1 MTDEDKMTELY
12 RLMTEEILGTISSA
26 DGEKM
31 NYLLREEWA
40 RNEWDKFHQAFES
53 EDALDKVALLIKK
66 EAVSRDAAIADSNK
80 NRKRLLA
87 TTLVITLFL
96 LLGVGTWFYMNR
108 RVSATQPL
116 ASAVTLQ
123 LANGQNIDLTNTTRF
138 GSGNMQF
145 FNDTSSDVLSYTFS
159 PETSG
164 AMNVLNVPAGKRYNL
179 RLPDGTQIA
188 LNATTQLHFPSYFNG
203 HTREITI
210 HGEAFLQVAKDAARP
225 FIVHLAHT
233 NIEVLGTSFNVN
245 SYDTSA
251 VKVSLR
257 DGAIRLASGTKS
269 VLLAPGSRAT
279 VSPRH
284 DIAIQT
290 MPTADLDWLQG
301 QYIMDDTPLEAL
313 TVIFPDWF
321 GIPVVIDDSSLNQ
334 RRFSA
339 TILHNEPIDS
349 FLPRLQK
356 AAKVQAY
363 YEGKTLHLKN

>member
-31 NYLLREEWA
+31 NRLLQEEWA
-40 RNEWDKFHQAFES
+40 RKEWDKFHKAFES

-66 EAVSRDAAIADSNK
+66 EAVSREAAIASSTK
-80 NRKRLLA
+80 NRRRLL
-87 TTLVITLFL
+87 TVTLVSTLFVVL
-96 LLGVGTWFYMNR
+96 VTGAWFYLNR
-108 RVSATQPL
+108 NALATAPP

-123 LANGQNIDLTNTTRF
+123 LASGENIDLTNTTRF
-138 GSGNMQF
+138 GSGHAQF
-145 FNDTSSDVLSYTFS
+145 FNDTASDVLSYTLS
-159 PETSG
+159 PDASS
-164 AMNVLNVPAGKRYNL
+164 AVNVLKVPDGKRYNL

-188 LNATTQLHFPSYFNG
+188 LNAATQLSFPAYFNSHG
-203 HTREITI
+203 REITI

-225 FIVHLAHT
+225 FVVHLAHT
-233 NIEVLGTSFNVN
+233 DIEVLGTSFNVN
-245 SYDTSA
+245 SYDTTS

-257 DGAIRLASGTKS
+257 EGAIRLASGTKS
-269 VLLAPGSRAT
+269 ILLQPGSQAI

-284 DIAIQT
+284 DIAVQT
-290 MPTADLDWLQG
+290 IPSEELKWLQG
-301 QYIMDDTPLEAL
+301 QYIMDNTPLEAL

-321 GIPVVIDDSSLNQ
+321 GIPVIIDDSSLNQ

-363 YEGKTLHLKN
+363 YQGKTLHLKN